1 MWSRPVA
8 ARLDRLVDKLVVKA
22 GDNDRFANSVR
33 FERIELAVEQAS
45 PVEVDQA
52 LGLVVDE
59 VAEAAGVSHGLVFQY
74 FGSKKGLYIA
84 CLQPLIEFF
93 RERIEPD
100 PDLPPTERLR
110 SGLRNYADLISEHPA
125 GYRSLMTRGTGFSEV
140 REGLERARWQR
151 VTRLA
156 ERMGLDPELP
166 AVRVGLR
173 SWIAY
178 VDSAMLTW
186 LDQGAPDRDAVVEM
200 LVRALGA
207 TAEGIRATE

>member
-1 MWSRPVA
+1 VVDPQSTPNLSWAIATRHLTTERAGERRRQLIEA
-8 ARLDRLVDKLVVKA
+8 ALEVFGDRDY
-22 GDNDRFANSVR
+22 D
-33 FERIELAVEQAS
+33 
-45 PVEVDQA
+45 EVS
-52 LGLVVDE
+52 VDE
-59 VAEAAGVSHGLVFQY
+59 VADAAGVSHGLVFQY
-74 FGSKKGLYIA
+74 FGSKKGLYVA

-100 PDLPPTERLR
+100 PDLVPIERLR

-156 ERMGLDPELP
+156 EGMGLDPDQP

-178 VDSAMLTW
+178 VDTAMLTW
-186 LDQGAPDRDAVVEM
+186 LDQRAPDRDALVEI

-207 TAEGIRATE
+207 TAECIAAAG

>member
-1 MWSRPVA
+1 MVDPQSNPNLSWAIATRPLTTERAGERRRQLIEA
-8 ARLDRLVDKLVVKA
+8 A
-22 GDNDRFANSVR
+22 
-33 FERIELAVEQAS
+33 LAVFGERDYD
-45 PVEVDQA
+45 EVS
-52 LGLVVDE
+52 VDE
-59 VAEAAGVSHGLVFQY
+59 VADAAGVSHGLVFQY
-74 FGSKKGLYIA
+74 FGSKKGLYVA

-100 PDLPPTERLR
+100 PDLAPIERLR
-110 SGLRNYADLISEHPA
+110 SALRNYADLISEHPV

-151 VTRLA
+151 ITRLA
-156 ERMGLDPELP
+156 EGMGLDPNQP

-178 VDSAMLTW
+178 VDTAMLTW
-186 LDQGAPDRDAVVEM
+186 LDQGAPDRDALVEM

-207 TAEGIRATE
+207 TAESIAAAH

>member
-1 MWSRPVA
+1 MATRPLTTDRADERRRQLIDA
-8 ARLDRLVDKLVVKA
+8 ALEVFGDRDY
-22 GDNDRFANSVR
+22 D
-33 FERIELAVEQAS
+33 
-45 PVEVDQA
+45 EVS
-52 LGLVVDE
+52 VDE

-84 CLQPLIEFF
+84 CLEPLIVDF
-93 RERIEPD
+93 RERVEPD
-100 PDLPPTERLR
+100 PELPPVERLR
-110 SGLRNYADLISEHPA
+110 SGLRNFADAISERPA
-125 GYRSLMTRGTGFSEV
+125 GYRSLMTKATAFSEV
-140 REGLERARWQR
+140 REALERARWWR

-156 ERMGLDPELP
+156 EGMGLDPELP

-186 LDQGAPDRDAVVEM
+186 LDQGAPDREVVVEM

-207 TAEGIRATE
+207 TAEGIRAAA